1 MCISVLCSSSKQN
14 LHQQEHVVQLQ
25 VQKVSFRPVLQSVS
39 RKTDAGALERTE
51 QPLQDGTLADHA
63 SPALSLCVLNH
74 WCSAKEE
81 EYEK

>member
-1 MCISVLCSSSKQN
+1 MCISVLCSSSKQS
-14 LHQQEHVVQLQ
+14 LHQQDAR
-25 VQKVSFRPVLQSVS
+25 RPVASAEGIVQTGVANVA

-74 WCSAKEE
+74 
-81 EYEK
+81 